1 MKEEFLHFVWKY
13 SLYYPDKL
21 IDKDGKQIKVIN
33 PGEFNHDSGP
43 DFFNSRLMI
52 GGTEWAGNV
61 EIHVKASDFEAHG
74 HHRDHAFDN
83 VILHAVSE
91 KDRIVRNARGQE
103 LLTVELDFDL
113 SVYEKYNSLVN
124 NPSIIACQDDI
135 NKIDKFYIRHWLH
148 SLMVE
153 RLSVKSESIRRILD
167 DTANDWEETF
177 YRIISRYFGFR
188 VNTEPFEMLAAALPF
203 KIIKKH
209 ADNRFQ
215 VEALLFGTAGM
226 LEEGLFRSAIN
237 DDYYLDLIKEYRI
250 LCAKYSLHPIHG
262 WLWKF
267 SRLRPANFPTLRIS
281 QLSALLCIAGG
292 LFSKVIESESIN
304 DLRSVFDVAASS
316 YWDTHFVFGRESRKL
331 IKRAGETASGIL
343 MINSVIPVIFSYGKF
358 RNEQY
363 YSERA
368 LTFLDEIDPE
378 ENTIMNEW
386 RTSGVEPASASD
398 TQALLQLRNEYCR
411 RRRCLWCRIGSR
423 LIASGK
429 KLKDPEQLAL
439 EP

>member
-1 MKEEFLHFVWKY
+1 MKEEFLHFIWKY

-21 IDKDGKQIKVIN
+21 IDKDGNRIKVIS
-33 PGEFNHDSGP
+33 PGEYNHDSGP
-43 DFFNSRLMI
+43 DFFNSRLVI

-61 EIHVKASDFEAHG
+61 EIHTKASHFEMHG

-83 VILHAVSE
+83 VILHVVSE

-103 LLTVELDFDL
+103 VLTVELDFDL

-124 NPSIIACQDDI
+124 NPSVIACQDEI
-135 NKIDKFYIRHWLH
+135 NKIDKFFIRHWLH

-153 RLSVKSESIRRILD
+153 RLSVKSESIKRILD
-167 DTANDWEETF
+167 DTGNDWEETF

-237 DDYYLDLIKEYRI
+237 DDYYCDLIKEYRI
-250 LCAKYSLHPIHG
+250 LCSKYSLQPIHG

-267 SRLRPANFPTLRIS
+267 SRLRPANFPTVRIS

-292 LFSKVIESESIN
+292 LFSKVIESKSL
-304 DLRSVFDVAASS
+304 DVLRSVFEVTASG
-316 YWDTHFVFGRESRKL
+316 YWDNHFVFGRGSRMFK
-331 IKRAGETASGIL
+331 KRAGDTASGIL

-358 RNEQY
+358 RNDQEY
-363 YSERA
+363 TERA
-368 LTFLDEIDPE
+368 LSFLDEIDPE
-378 ENTIMNEW
+378 ENSIMNEW
-386 RTSGVEPASASD
+386 KDSGIEPGTASD

-411 RRRCLWCRIGSR
+411 KRRCLDCRIGSR
-423 LIASGK
+423 LITSGK